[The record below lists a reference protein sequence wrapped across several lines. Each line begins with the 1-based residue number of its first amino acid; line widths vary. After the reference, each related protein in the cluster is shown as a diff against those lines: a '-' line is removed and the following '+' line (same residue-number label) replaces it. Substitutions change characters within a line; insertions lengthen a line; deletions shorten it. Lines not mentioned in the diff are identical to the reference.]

1 MPFTILSDTDI
12 KDLLHNLSSQDV
24 SRLAEDLNHA
34 LAQYSTAN
42 ETPYQPHRAA
52 ITRPDGQVSLFMPAT
67 TPQSIGVKIVGVA
80 PSQNLK
86 AGEPGLKS
94 VLTIC
99 DERGQAIGVLN
110 AAELTAFRTAL
121 GSMLCFRWRKEVGNV
136 VVFGAGKQ
144 AEWHIRLAILLK
156 AEGIKKITVVNRSKQ
171 RAEDLVKSLEE
182 VAGAIEMS
190 VFPNDEEGGLEKL
203 VQEADAIACTTPST
217 LPLFPASY
225 LTSSSARSK
234 TRFTSAIGSY
244 RLDMQEID
252 PELLQAMTEPDGPFA
267 NQIYKAY
274 VVVDSVKGCTDE
286 AGELV
291 KAGIREEQ
299 MLEVGRIDGLREGK
313 EGEEVKKWLEEGS
326 VVYKSVGVG
335 VMDIAIGKALMSL
348 AGEKGV
354 GVQLDDF

>member
-12 KDLLHNLSSQDV
+12 KDLLYNLSLRDV
-24 SRLAEDLNHA
+24 SRLAEDLNYA

-42 ETPYQPHRAA
+42 EIPYQPHRTA

-99 DERGQAIGVLN
+99 DERGQAVGVLN

-121 GSMLCFRWRKEVGNV
+121 GSMLCYRYRKVTEHIL
-136 VVFGAGKQ
+136 VFGAGKQ
-144 AEWHIRLAILLK
+144 AEWHIRLALLLK
-156 AEGIKKITVVNRSKQ
+156 GGQIKKVTIVNRSRSRLYSLRKKLSDVLQ
-171 RAEDLVKSLEE
+171 GIEVTLFDGWEEGWKVWLEE
-182 VAGAIEMS
+182 VDVI
-190 VFPNDEEGGLEKL
+190 F
-203 VQEADAIACTTPST
+203 CTTPSIK
-217 LPLFPASY
+217 PLFRASL
-225 LTSSSARSK
+225 LTSDEACQK
-234 TRFTSAIGSY
+234 TRFISAIGSY

-252 PELLQAMTEPDGPFA
+252 PELLRAITKNDGPFA
-267 NQIYKAY
+267 SQVYKSCIA
-274 VVVDSVKGCTDE
+274 VDSIKGCMAE

-291 KAGIREEQ
+291 SGGVKEEQ
-299 MLEVGRIDGLREGK
+299 MLEVGRIDGLREGND
-313 EGEEVKKWLEEGS
+313 GEEVKRWLEEGF

-335 VMDIAIGKALMSL
+335 VMDIAIGRVLMEL
-348 AGEKGV
+348 AGEKKV
-354 GVQLDDF
+354 GVRLDSF